1 MLCDVTQQ
9 RPTCSRRK
17 RDVTWCDVPL
27 QIHYMP
33 LHAALCGT
41 RRDMCLEICSAHV
54 KRRGQTMCKKSLE
67 ERVSCE
73 ETKRTSPDILLEE
86 TK

>member
-17 RDVTWCDVPL
+17 RDVRRSFTNSL
-27 QIHYMP
+27 YA

-41 RRDMCLEICSAHV
+41 RRDMCLEICSVHV
-54 KRRGQTMCKKSLE
+54 KRRGQTMCKKGLE
-67 ERVSCE
+67 ESVLCE
-73 ETKRTSPDILLEE
+73 ETKRTSADILLEE

>member
-17 RDVTWCDVPL
+17 RDVRRSL

-54 KRRGQTMCKKSLE
+54 KRRGQTMCKKGLKES
-67 ERVSCE
+67 VSCE
-73 ETKRTSPDILLEE
+73 ETKRTSADILLEE

>member
-1 MLCDVTQQ
+1 
-9 RPTCSRRK
+9 
-17 RDVTWCDVPL
+17 
-27 QIHYMP
+27 MP

-54 KRRGQTMCKKSLE
+54 KRRGQTMCKKGLE
-67 ERVSCE
+67 ESVSCE
-73 ETKRTSPDILLEE
+73 ETKRTSADILLEE